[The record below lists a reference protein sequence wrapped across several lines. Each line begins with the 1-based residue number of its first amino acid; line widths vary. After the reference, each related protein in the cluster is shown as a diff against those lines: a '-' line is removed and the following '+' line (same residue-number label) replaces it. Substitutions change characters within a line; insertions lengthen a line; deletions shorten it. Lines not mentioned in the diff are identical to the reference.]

1 MAGGHRPVG
10 ASRGRHIVRRTRDY
24 AGARG
29 GGGLMRV
36 LQSRAG
42 SLAEAVTNVVVGYGA
57 ALLTQWL
64 VFPLFGIAT
73 TIRTD
78 VVIAAV
84 FTVVSLARSYA
95 LRRLFE
101 R

>member
-1 MAGGHRPVG
+1 
-10 ASRGRHIVRRTRDY
+10 
-24 AGARG
+24 
-29 GGGLMRV
+29 MRV
-36 LQSRAG
+36 PQSRSG
-42 SLAEAVTNVVVGYGA
+42 SLVEAVTNVVFGYGA

-64 VFPLFGIAT
+64 LFPLFGIAT

-78 VVIAAV
+78 VAIAAV

-101 R
+101 RLG